1 MGPEFQGHPYPV
13 LSAGFR
19 NPHLNGSKEPGTA
32 SSCCCC
38 KMGSTPGL
46 GTKLGQ
52 SRRLLVSSIMIAD
65 PQNHTSL
72 LHKSSLLLS
81 NRPCHKHTSAL
92 ETGFQVC
99 SSALFFSVL
108 NTTFAL
114 LFPTL
119 ELTLDNL
126 FTQNTLPHKIHFLCL
141 FSFYLKAKSSTEWLD
156 SHLQRLKLD
165 NTEARSWK
173 NTPIS
178 HMDTGIQDSTWSSK
192 AWALTGSWMGSGG
205 AESQPGTLRQTWAS
219 QAGP

>member
-1 MGPEFQGHPYPV
+1 MLTNWSWTSKDTISQVTSCRTFLLPCILRELHQWDLNFRDLLPTHPYPV

-72 LHKSSLLLS
+72 LYKSSLLLS

-126 FTQNTLPHKIHFLCL
+126 FT
-141 FSFYLKAKSSTEWLD
+141 
-156 SHLQRLKLD
+156 
-165 NTEARSWK
+165 
-173 NTPIS
+173 
-178 HMDTGIQDSTWSSK
+178 
-192 AWALTGSWMGSGG
+192 
-205 AESQPGTLRQTWAS
+205 
-219 QAGP
+219 